1 MPLVR
6 YRCAARTVENNSPGA
21 TLLDVSIAHKIT
33 HWHECGGN
41 GRCTTCR
48 VRVLDGALHLS
59 PPTRREEDLA
69 RARGWDPTIRLAC
82 QTSPSGDVTLERI
95 VLSEATASQL
105 RAETVGRE
113 AGTERQ
119 LAILFCDMRDFTAL
133 ADSNSAFDVVHILN
147 RFFEALGDPILLNGG
162 IISHYVGDQICGL
175 FGLDGETPARM
186 CSGAIRAAF
195 GMVEAIDGLN
205 EELQRSFGIRVRI
218 GIGVHFGNAI
228 VGNVGHPTLR
238 RLTVIGDDVNTAS
251 RIESMTKELG
261 ATVLVSRA
269 LAEKLAEGSLSV
281 TAIRMARL
289 RGKRSEIEL
298 LAVDG
303 FADPSPFIQAQRSIA
318 RLLDDHTEFAERFYA
333 NMFAMQPEL
342 ETLFV
347 NGVGAQGAMLSHMLR
362 SVVSGLERRKHVTI
376 GLQTLGRR
384 HVGYGVDPAHYE
396 TFRVAMLKTI
406 GDALGAGMTSE
417 VEESWSRTLDV
428 ILGQMKVGAAD
439 GSLEIEKAQVR

>member
-1 MPLVR
+1 MPSVR
-6 YRCAARTVENNSPGA
+6 YRCAGMTVETGSLDA

-48 VRVLDGALHLS
+48 VRILDGASHLS
-59 PPTRREEDLA
+59 APTRREAELA
-69 RARGWDPTIRLAC
+69 QARGWDPTIRLAC
-82 QTSPSGDVTLERI
+82 QTSASGDVTLERI

-113 AGTERQ
+113 AGAERQ

-175 FGLDGETPARM
+175 FGLDDADPARI

-205 EELQRSFGIRVRI
+205 EELARSFGIRIRI

-228 VGNVGHPTLR
+228 VGDVGHPTLR
-238 RLTVIGDDVNTAS
+238 RFTIIGDDVNTAS

-261 ATVLVSRA
+261 ATILVSRA
-269 LAEKLAEGSLSV
+269 VAERLAEGSLSV
-281 TAIRMARL
+281 TATKMARL
-289 RGKRSEIEL
+289 RGKRNDIEL

-303 FADPSPFIQAQRSIA
+303 FADPSPFTLAQRSIG
-318 RLLDDHTEFAERFYA
+318 RLLDDPSAFAAQFYA
-333 NMFAMQPEL
+333 NMFAMRPEL
-342 ETLFV
+342 EGLFV
-347 NGVGAQGAMLSHMLR
+347 NGTGAQGAMLSHMLR

-376 GLQTLGRR
+376 GLQTMGRK
-384 HVGYGVDPAHYE
+384 HVGYGVELDHYD
-396 TFRVAMLKTI
+396 TFRAAMLKTI
-406 GDALGAGMTSE
+406 SDVMGAGLTRE
-417 VEESWSRTLDV
+417 IEESWSETLDV
-428 ILGQMKVGAAD
+428 ILGLMKEGAGA
-439 GSLEIEKAQVR
+439 EFRRR